1 MSKDKEDKDEAKVV
15 RKFHQLYYDQW
26 KRTWHNTYWL
36 GVPVQ
41 KNPLDL
47 WIYQELLHSLKP
59 DLIVECG
66 TASGGSALFFASLC
80 DLIGCGRILTIDV
93 ASHCERPNHPGEL
106 SERPKHPRI
115 QYVTASSTAPSTVEI
130 VKTAARDAARVL
142 VVLDSDHSYQ
152 HVLDEMRI
160 YANVVTR
167 GSYLVVEDGNING
180 HPVLPDFGPGPAES
194 IKQFLSERGDFV
206 VDSSR
211 EKFFMTFNP
220 RGYLKK
226 N

>member
-1 MSKDKEDKDEAKVV
+1 MGSKDKDKDKDEAKIV

-36 GVPVQ
+36 GVRVQ

-47 WIYQELLHSLKP
+47 WIYQELVHSLKP

-66 TASGGSALFFASLC
+66 TADGGSTLFFASIC
-80 DLIGCGRILTIDV
+80 DLVNHGRILTIDV
-93 ASHCERPNHPGEL
+93 ASHPSRPI
-106 SERPKHPRI
+106 HPRI
-115 QYVTASSTAPSTVEI
+115 QYVTASSISPLAVDAA
-130 VKTAARDAARVL
+130 KAAARGAARVL
-142 VVLDSDHSYQ
+142 VVLDSDHSYR

-160 YANVVTR
+160 YADIVTS
-167 GSYLVVEDGNING
+167 GSYLVVEDSNING
-180 HPVLPDFGPGPAES
+180 NPVLPKFGPGPAEA
-194 IKQFLSERGDFV
+194 IEKFLSERGDFV
-206 VDSSR
+206 VDESR

-220 RGYLKK
+220 RGYLRK